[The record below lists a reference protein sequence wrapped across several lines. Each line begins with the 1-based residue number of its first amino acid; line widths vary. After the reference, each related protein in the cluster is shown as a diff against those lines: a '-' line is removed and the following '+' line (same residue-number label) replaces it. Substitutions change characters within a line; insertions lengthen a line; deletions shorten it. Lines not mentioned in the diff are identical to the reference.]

1 MSPNYLPGDHRAS
14 VGRPGEDISE
24 PPSIYGRASYT
35 GGGLTC
41 AEEPRGPP
49 NRFTRHAR
57 REHVNHRCTV
67 AVRPMERMEANLLGL
82 GVGTLA
88 LIVERTRMDAS
99 GAVVE
104 TADMLLPADRWSV
117 SL

>member
-1 MSPNYLPGDHRAS
+1 MQPCLPTISQATIAPALDGRGKISVSP
-14 VGRPGEDISE
+14 
-24 PPSIYGRASYT
+24 PPYT

-99 GAVVE
+99 GPVVE

>member
-1 MSPNYLPGDHRAS
+1 M
-14 VGRPGEDISE
+14 
-24 PPSIYGRASYT
+24 
-35 GGGLTC
+35 
-41 AEEPRGPP
+41 
-49 NRFTRHAR
+49 
-57 REHVNHRCTV
+57 
-67 AVRPMERMEANLLGL
+67 RPMERMEANLLGL